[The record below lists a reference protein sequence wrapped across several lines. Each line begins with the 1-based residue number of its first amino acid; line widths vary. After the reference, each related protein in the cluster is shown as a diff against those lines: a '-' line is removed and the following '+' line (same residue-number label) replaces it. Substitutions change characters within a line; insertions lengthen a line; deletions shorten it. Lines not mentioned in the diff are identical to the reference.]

1 MNFGKRKV
9 GKLWDDEF
17 DIGTNRVK
25 LRWALRIDVSNVLLE
40 RIQFFENGSFRQV
53 DETRKLTQQK
63 SGQWKKLEV
72 QEKTVKVDFEQY
84 FNG

>member
-25 LRWALRIDVSNVLLE
+25 LRWACCGSIVSNVLLE
-40 RIQFFENGSFRQV
+40 IQFF
-53 DETRKLTQQK
+53 
-63 SGQWKKLEV
+63 
-72 QEKTVKVDFEQY
+72 
-84 FNG
+84 

>member
-25 LRWALRIDVSNVLLE
+25 LRWACC
-40 RIQFFENGSFRQV
+40 GSLFQMCYWKEFNFLKMDPFV
-53 DETRKLTQQK
+53 KLMKPVVQQK

-72 QEKTVKVDFEQY
+72 QEKNVKVDFEQY
-84 FNG
+84 FNE

>member
-1 MNFGKRKV
+1 MCYWK
-9 GKLWDDEF
+9 EF
-17 DIGTNRVK
+17 N
-25 LRWALRIDVSNVLLE
+25 
-40 RIQFFENGSFRQV
+40 FENGSFRQV